1 MSPRIRQT
9 VALLLLAVVTAPV
22 SAQVDIETAK
32 REHWAYQTIADPK
45 PPAVKR
51 ADRVRE
57 PIDAFVLAR
66 LEAAKLEPSPGAD
79 RRTLIRRVYF
89 DLIGLPPTFDQ
100 VEAFAADTSAD
111 AYAKVVD
118 GLLASPRF
126 GERWGRH
133 WLDVARYADTIGYDG
148 GGRQRKFAFAWTYR
162 DYVIRSFNGDK
173 PYNRFIVEQI
183 AADRLNLKPND
194 PALAGLGLLTVGRQ
208 FLGNVHN
215 LADDRIDVVTRG
227 VMGLTVQCARC
238 HDHKYDPVP
247 TSDYYA
253 LYGVFRSIDVPEPMS
268 MPIIGE
274 AMGTPEQRQAY
285 ETELAKRQKAI
296 DDHLAAVHA
305 EVVKEARERG
315 REYLQLVSGKLE
327 NIKHVRRGLR
337 DHYAFIWKKAGSPDP
352 IPEDLVPSLIEQGA
366 AIKFEHNR
374 RFFNQSQRDKFNT
387 LRGKIVELQLQS
399 PGAPPRAMVVND
411 GRAFNPYVFVR
422 GQADNRGDK
431 VRRRWLSVLGGADF
445 ENATG
450 RLELARA
457 VTAPDN
463 PLTARVWA
471 NRVWLHLFGKGIVRT
486 PGDFGSRGQ
495 PPTHPLLLDHLAT
508 RLVRNGWS
516 TKQLIRAIVFSG
528 TYQRSANAN
537 AATIDRDPE
546 NHWLARQNRRRLA
559 FEPLRDSA
567 LAVAGRLDR
576 RMFGRPVQLFGNS
589 PSNRRAVYGF
599 IDRQDLPQTL
609 RAFDFASPDHS
620 TPRRL
625 ETTVPQQAMFMMNS
639 PFVMSLADAVAAKSK
654 SAGDDR
660 IAAIYR
666 IVLSRVPSTAETVLA
681 RAYLGESPDGKA
693 WSRFAHTLMQSNEFA
708 FID

>member
-1 MSPRIRQT
+1 MLVRPQHA
-9 VALLLLAVVTAPV
+9 VALVILAVTTAPGV
-22 SAQVDIETAK
+22 AQVDIEKAK
-32 REHWAYQTIADPK
+32 REHWAYQKIANPT
-45 PPAVKR
+45 PPRVEH
-51 ADRVRE
+51 ADRVHD

-66 LEAAKLEPSPGAD
+66 LEANGLTPAEDAD

-100 VEAFAADTSAD
+100 VEAFVADTSSD

-118 GLLASPRF
+118 TLLASPRF

-173 PYNRFIVEQI
+173 PYNRFVVEQI
-183 AADRLNLKPND
+183 AADRLGLGAND

-247 TSDYYA
+247 TADYYA
-253 LYGVFRSIDVPEPMS
+253 MYGVFRSIEVPEPLD
-268 MPIIGE
+268 MPVVGE
-274 AMGTPEQRQAY
+274 AMGTPEQRKAY
-285 ETELAKRQKAI
+285 EAELAKRTKAV
-296 DDHLAAVHA
+296 DDHLVAVHA
-305 EVVKEARERG
+305 EVVKEARDRG
-315 REYLQLVSGKLE
+315 RDYLDLVSGKRE
-327 NIKHVRRGLR
+327 NIKNMRRGLR
-337 DHYAFIWKKAGSPDP
+337 DHYAFVWKKAGAPNP
-352 IPEDLVPSLIEQGA
+352 IPDELIPSLIEQGA
-366 AIKFEHNR
+366 AIRFEHNR
-374 RFFNQSQRDKFNT
+374 RFFNQKQRDRFNT
-387 LRGKIVELQLQS
+387 LRGKIVELQLDSQ
-399 PGAPPRAMVVND
+399 GAPPRAMVVTD
-411 GRAFNPYVFVR
+411 GKPFRPYVFER
-422 GQADNRGDK
+422 GQAGSRGENVD
-431 VRRRWLSVLGGADF
+431 RRWLSVLGGDKF
-445 ENATG
+445 KDATG

-471 NRVWLHLFGKGIVRT
+471 NRVWMHLFGEGIVRT

-508 RLVRNGWS
+508 RLVDNGWS
-516 TKQLIRAIVFSG
+516 TKRLIRAIVLSG
-528 TYQRSANAN
+528 TYRRSANATI
-537 AATIDRDPE
+537 ATIQRDPE
-546 NHWLARQNRRRLA
+546 NRWLARQNRRRLA
-559 FEPLRDSA
+559 FEPLRDSV
-567 LAVAGRLDR
+567 LAVAGRLDPR
-576 RMFGRPVQLFGNS
+576 LFGRPVQLFGKS

-639 PFVMSLADAVAAKSK
+639 PFVMQLADAVAAKSK
-654 SAGDDR
+654 PAGDDR

-666 IVLSRVPSTAETVLA
+666 IVLSRNPSIAETVMA
-681 RAYLGESPDGKA
+681 RSYLGESPDEEA